1 MSLTLTNTAPLPMV
15 SERGQGR
22 ACHRQHGE
30 RTLDAVQRPTQSKM
44 AEGAAFDALSHDKQ
58 RHIIDTNSGGSVQVS
73 VCAKAIRVM
82 LGLPI
87 AARLAGGAEQCCAA
101 DGGFRHVT
109 NQ

>member
-44 AEGAAFDALSHDKQ
+44 AEGAAFDALSHEKQ
-58 RHIIDTNSGGSVQVS
+58 RRITDTNSDRSVQVS
-73 VCAKAIRVM
+73 VSVKALSGNAGPAMCCKASWWDRTM
-82 LGLPI
+82 L
-87 AARLAGGAEQCCAA
+87 CC
-101 DGGFRHVT
+101 
-109 NQ
+109 